1 MSADT
6 PQRPDPMD
14 GDDLAQA
21 YARAQALAGDGRR
34 PAAAVRANV
43 LAAAQAIA
51 REAVEATAATLPLTP
66 VAPPVSDVGQGR
78 PRAINLS
85 SWRVRSGAALCAVL
99 IVGLAGWRFDE
110 SRRLRA
116 GEQVALAEL
125 RMAEA
130 PTAQLPHDLPAP
142 ALSGASYPDAAA
154 PVVDDR
160 ADAAASP
167 PVDAKQAARDK
178 AVIVAQ
184 IDQKFESLQRSAAAP
199 DATAP
204 ARRPQAAPVAP
215 TPAATDAAAAAP
227 GVAPANVPAA
237 EAQPTVQ
244 DPTTVTVRG
253 PAATQFA
260 TTPAM
265 PPSVLQRRVAVVP
278 KPAPEVVAQA
288 AAPMPAAAPAPPALA
303 KAAAGDTVVAAA
315 EPERQKVEVTGGRPT
330 MTSAPVGD
338 AARKSAPSSLGSLAG
353 ASARLVPTPLHAAA
367 DRGDVEA
374 LRKLLENAATPVDS
388 PDAAGRTALLHAV
401 LAQQVAAVRLLL
413 AAGADPARA
422 DHAGLTPRT
431 AAQTGANAEIAA
443 LLGAPR

>member
-1 MSADT
+1 MSNDL
-6 PQRPDPMD
+6 PQRPDPID
-14 GDDLAQA
+14 DDLAQA
-21 YARAQALAGDGRR
+21 YARAQVLADDGRR
-34 PAAAVRANV
+34 PAASVRANV
-43 LAAAQAIA
+43 LAAAHAMAQ
-51 REAVEATAATLPLTP
+51 EAAEAAAATLPLTP
-66 VAPPVSDVGQGR
+66 VAPPVSAVGQGR

-116 GEQVALAEL
+116 GEQVAMAEL
-125 RMAEA
+125 RVTAA
-130 PTAQLPHDLPAP
+130 PTAPLPHELPAP
-142 ALSGASYPDAAA
+142 LSGASYPEAAA

-160 ADAAASP
+160 ADAAPA
-167 PVDAKQAARDK
+167 AKQAARDK

-184 IDQKFESLQRSAAAP
+184 LDQKFDRLQRSAAAA
-199 DATAP
+199 DAVPP
-204 ARRPQAAPVAP
+204 AHRPQAAPAAPAPVA
-215 TPAATDAAAAAP
+215 ADAAAASP
-227 GVAPANVPAA
+227 GVVAANSPAR

-253 PAATQFA
+253 PVATQFSTA
-260 TTPAM
+260 PAM

-278 KPAPEVVAQA
+278 QPAPEVVAQA
-288 AAPMPAAAPAPPALA
+288 AAPAPAPAPVPAPAPAAPALA

-315 EPERQKVEVTGGRPT
+315 EADRQQVEVTAGRPGL
-330 MTSAPVGD
+330 TSAAVSD
-338 AARKSAPSSLGSLAG
+338 AAKKAAPSSLGSLVS
-353 ASARLVPTPLHAAA
+353 ASARLAPSALHAAA

-374 LRKLLENAATPVDS
+374 LRKLLENAATPVDA
-388 PDAAGRTALLHAV
+388 PDAVGRTALLHAV

-422 DHAGLTPRT
+422 DHAGLTPRA

>member
-6 PQRPDPMD
+6 PQRPDPTD

-21 YARAQALAGDGRR
+21 YARAQALADDGHR
-34 PAAAVRANV
+34 PSAAVRANV
-43 LAAAQAIA
+43 LAAAHAIA
-51 REAVEATAATLPLTP
+51 QEAAEAAEAAAATLPLTP
-66 VAPPVSDVGQGR
+66 VAPPVSAVGQGR

-116 GEQVALAEL
+116 GDQVAMAEL

-130 PTAQLPHDLPAP
+130 PTAPVAHDLPAP
-142 ALSGASYPDAAA
+142 ALSGASYPDAPA

-160 ADAAASP
+160 ADAAPA
-167 PVDAKQAARDK
+167 AKQAARDK

-184 IDQKFESLQRSAAAP
+184 LDQKAENLQRSAAAA
-199 DATAP
+199 DAVAP
-204 ARRPQAAPVAP
+204 ARRALAAPAAP
-215 TPAATDAAAAAP
+215 TPVAADAAAAAP
-227 GVAPANVPAA
+227 GVVAANAPQG
-237 EAQPTVQ
+237 ESQPSVQ

-253 PAATQFA
+253 PAATQLA

-288 AAPMPAAAPAPPALA
+288 ASPMPAPAAPVLA
-303 KAAAGDTVVAAA
+303 KAGAGDTVVAAA
-315 EPERQKVEVTGGRPT
+315 EAERQRVDVTAGRPGA
-330 MTSAPVGD
+330 TSD
-338 AARKSAPSSLGSLAG
+338 AAKKAAPSSLGSLVT
-353 ASARLVPTPLHAAA
+353 ASARLAPTALHAAA

-374 LRKLLENAATPVDS
+374 LRRLLENTATPVDS
-388 PDAAGRTALLHAV
+388 ADAAGRTALLHAV
-401 LAQQVAAVRLLL
+401 LAQQVASVRLLL

-422 DHAGLTPRT
+422 DHAGLTPRA